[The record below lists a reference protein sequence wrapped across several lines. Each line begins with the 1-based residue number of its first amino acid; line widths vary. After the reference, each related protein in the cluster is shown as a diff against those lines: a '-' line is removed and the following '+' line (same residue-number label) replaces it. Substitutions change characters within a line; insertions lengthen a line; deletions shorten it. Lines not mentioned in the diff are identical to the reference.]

1 MNTSMHPLSSDK
13 QEITY
18 INVSTSCIPSPLQK
32 GFDPEMLYVECSRC
46 GAPVYWEPGKSTA
59 LLREVGIDP
68 LELDPACMLVT
79 SGCPLCGNGRSF
91 SVRVVRLSDTP
102 PHRLPK
108 AMGTA

>member
-1 MNTSMHPLSSDK
+1 MCPLSSEK
-13 QEITY
+13 QEPVF
-18 INVSTSCIPSPLQK
+18 INVSTSCIPNPLQK
-32 GFDPEMLYVECSRC
+32 GFDPEMLYVECSQC

-59 LLREVGIDP
+59 LMRAAGIDP

-91 SVRVVRLSDTP
+91 SVRVVRLSGTP

-108 AMGTA
+108 SMGTA